1 MVCPAGV
8 DPTTKLQRLL
18 KDLNENV
25 DMLEMLSLGRG
36 QGPRIEEILRNAM
49 QRGKWVFLQN
59 CHLGHSW
66 LQNLQKVIHR
76 LPRDF
81 SFKYC
86 GRNVSPYFALFLILE
101 SALSSEKDKFF

>member
-1 MVCPAGV
+1 M

-66 LQNLQKVIHR
+66 LQNLQKVVHR
-76 LPRDF
+76 FVNKFVKRDTRNCCDVRSSASDQNGLP
-81 SFKYC
+81 
-86 GRNVSPYFALFLILE
+86 NILVV
-101 SALSSEKDKFF
+101 AR

>member
-1 MVCPAGV
+1 MYKAHQSEEYHDPSYYYLNIVGDPRARRLIIVISGV

-66 LQNLQKVIHR
+66 LKNLEKVVHR
-76 LPRDF
+76 
-81 SFKYC
+81 
-86 GRNVSPYFALFLILE
+86 
-101 SALSSEKDKFF
+101 